1 EQFVWRHDQSKSL
14 DSKTLPHRM
23 TAFLFMAKQ
32 TVIAETHAAERAIE
46 LLTMKNFVPA
56 FAAFDSSI
64 DQLKHPMFIP
74 TVLVINTSAAGRR

>member
-1 EQFVWRHDQSKSL
+1 MSGGVIQPDLRL
-14 DSKTLPHRM
+14 KTLPRRM
-23 TAFLFMAKQ
+23 TAFLLMAKQ

-46 LLTMKNFVPA
+46 LLTMNNFVPA

-74 TVLVINTSAAGRR
+74 TVLLINTSAPGRR